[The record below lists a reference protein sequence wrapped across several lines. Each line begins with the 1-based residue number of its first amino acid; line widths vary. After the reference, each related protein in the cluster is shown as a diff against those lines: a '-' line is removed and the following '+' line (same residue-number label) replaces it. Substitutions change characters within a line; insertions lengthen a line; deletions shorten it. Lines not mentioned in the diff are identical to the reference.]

1 MADADAVVAA
11 VTANGGKALSPIE
24 PTPFGRMA
32 TLADP
37 AGAQFKIVEVPAS

>member
-1 MADADAVVAA
+1 VADADAAIAA
-11 VTANGGKALSPIE
+11 VTANGGKALSAIE

-32 TLADP
+32 ALADP